1 MSALPVDCGPGMTMP
16 ILKKTG
22 LLMKQPADATR
33 GQAVEVRF
41 GQVGIMQ
48 VRLRTTQPGEILD
61 ELTGKT
67 ATAPHF
73 FDRTP
78 VCLDLSSLPKT
89 PSAEDIR
96 GVIEV
101 VKRAGMM
108 TVGLTHGGTA
118 IEELANQL
126 ELPVIHHV
134 RASTKT
140 APVVQPAPAP
150 PSSAA
155 PAPMGQEAL
164 APTPVPASPPVLT
177 PASAA
182 AARRAAAAA
191 QSAATA
197 HPAGAAYS
205 SAATHSAATGHS
217 GAAAHSA
224 GATHSGAATHSDA
237 APYSAA
243 AARSPAATNPSAAAA
258 PSPAPEL
265 AAAPPAL
272 MQHQPVRSGQR
283 VYARNRDLIVTAT
296 VAAGAEVMADGCV
309 HVYGPLRGRVMAGAH
324 GDTDARVFCQSF
336 HAELVS
342 IAGVF
347 RVFETIPTELAGM
360 PVQAWLSGDDLKF
373 AKIGE

>member
-1 MSALPVDCGPGMTMP
+1 MP

>member
-1 MSALPVDCGPGMTMP
+1 MP

-140 APVVQPAPAP
+140 APVVQPAPPATAAAAP
-150 PSSAA
+150 VGQDA
-155 PAPMGQEAL
+155 PAPTL
-164 APTPVPASPPVLT
+164 VPASAPVLT

-197 HPAGAAYS
+197 QPAEAAYS
-205 SAATHSAATGHS
+205 S
-217 GAAAHSA
+217 AAAHSA
-224 GATHSGAATHSDA
+224 GATYSGAATHSDA
-237 APYSAA
+237 APYSAT
-243 AARSPAATNPSAAAA
+243 AARSPGAANPSAAAA
-258 PSPAPEL
+258 PPPAPEL